1 MLDSK
6 IVNIFLAMALLIMSA
21 CSADDEV
28 TPYKQDTGKGSQK
41 IRFTAS
47 VSSPVQNA
55 WASTRSWA
63 DSYNDR
69 LPINSMVQIWLYAYD
84 DSNPQGIDVANYMYN
99 MRKEEAD
106 KNAAWTT
113 VWLYL
118 TQSEVDE
125 ASGRSSLAQSSPS
138 AVDFGF
144 TDPEDALPVFPSSLG
159 DDGYV
164 DAIAVY
170 IPEVNEVC
178 SSEISWPNGSLVFT
192 APADQTNQVN
202 VVTADL
208 LTNEVSSTMK
218 SGASAINLDMRH
230 RMCKVLVQFNPTE
243 DLTQDNMPN
252 NTYLM
257 ENVKTQLTVNLKTGS
272 VTTTGSKGIVT
283 AKVGEPFFI
292 APQTIEAGT
301 ELLKFNLRNVEGTD
315 TGIKNVTFSPT
326 ADLEFHEG
334 TYYILTVNVGVRYIT
349 LTTTIRNW
357 TGEEMNFDKIIL

>member
-125 ASGRSSLAQSSPS
+125 ASGRSSLAQYSPS
-138 AVDFGF
+138 AADFGF
-144 TDPEDALPVFPSSLG
+144 TDPEDALPVFPSSLS

-164 DAIAVY
+164 DAIAVFL
-170 IPEVNEVC
+170 PEGNNDILE
-178 SSEISWPNGSLVFT
+178 NGNLVFT
-192 APADQTNQVN
+192 APADQTTEAA
-202 VVTADL
+202 VVSSDL

-218 SGASAINLDMRH
+218 SSASAINLDMRH

-272 VTTTGSKGIVT
+272 VTTTGSTGTVT
-283 AKVGEPFFI
+283 AKLDEPFFI
-292 APQTIEAGT
+292 APQTITAGK
-301 ELLKFNLRNVEGTD
+301 ELLKFNLRNVDGTD
-315 TGIKNVTFSPT
+315 TGIKNVTLVT
-326 ADLEFHEG
+326 TTDLEFREG
-334 TYYILTVNVGVRYIT
+334 TYYVLTVNVGVRYIT
-349 LTTTIRNW
+349 LTTTIRGW
-357 TGEEMNFDKIIL
+357 TGETINFDKIIL

>member
-99 MRKEEAD
+99 MRKDEGDRSET
-106 KNAAWTT
+106 WTT
-113 VWLYL
+113 VWFYL

-138 AVDFGF
+138 ANDFGF
-144 TDPEDALPVFPSSLG
+144 SDPEDALPVFPSSLG
-159 DDGYV
+159 NDGYV
-164 DAIAVY
+164 DAIAVFL
-170 IPEVNEVC
+170 PEGNNDIWE
-178 SSEISWPNGSLVFT
+178 NGNLVFT
-192 APADQTNQVN
+192 ASADQTTEAA
-202 VVTADL
+202 VVSSDL
-208 LTNEVSSTMK
+208 LTNAVSSTMK
-218 SGASAINLDMRH
+218 SDASAINLDMRH

-257 ENVKTQLTVNLKTGS
+257 EHVKTQLTVNLKTGS
-272 VTTTGSKGIVT
+272 VTTTGSTGTVT
-283 AKVGEPFFI
+283 AKLDEPFFI
-292 APQTIEAGT
+292 APQTIPAGT
-301 ELLKFNLRNVEGTD
+301 ELLKFNLRNVDGTAS
-315 TGIKNVTFSPT
+315 GIKNVTLVT
-326 ADLEFHEG
+326 TTDLEFREG
-334 TYYILTVNVGVRYIT
+334 TYYVLTVNVGVRYIT
-349 LTTTIRNW
+349 LTTTIRGW
-357 TGEEMNFDKIIL
+357 TGETINFDKIIL

>member
-164 DAIAVY
+164 DAIAVFL
-170 IPEVNEVC
+170 PEGDNDIWE
-178 SSEISWPNGSLVFT
+178 NGNLVFT
-192 APADQTNQVN
+192 APADQTTEAA
-202 VVTADL
+202 VVSSDL

-218 SGASAINLDMRH
+218 SSASAINLDMRH

-243 DLTQDNMPN
+243 DLTQDNMPDY
-252 NTYLM
+252 TYQM
-257 ENVKTQLTVNLKTGS
+257 EHVKTQLTTNLKTGV
-272 VTTTGSKGIVT
+272 VTTTGSTGTVT

-292 APQTIEAGT
+292 APQTITAGT
-301 ELLKFNLRNVEGTD
+301 ELLKFDLRNVDGTAS
-315 TGIKNVTFSPT
+315 GIKNVTLVPT
-326 ADLEFHEG
+326 TDLEFREG
-334 TYYILTVNVGVRYIT
+334 TYYVLTVNVGVRYIT
-349 LTTTIRNW
+349 LTTTIRGW
-357 TGEEMNFDKIIL
+357 TGETINFGKIIL